1 MLRSFMNSQQ
11 VLPGAILAHKAEAF
25 RDLTR
30 SCHAESGNPAGCRPR
45 SAGGMSVTAIL
56 NPTRASSHAR
66 RGPNLAQQFESDA
79 GPTKA
84 RPGQAV
90 RPGRADKNVRRGCSP
105 QLEQVE
111 HGCPATR
118 QALRRTV
125 ELLGVF
131 GHHSSESI
139 SCARTL
145 PEWASLR

>member
-1 MLRSFMNSQQ
+1 MIAERALHATPLAHSTLVHEFS

-45 SAGGMSVTAIL
+45 NAGGMSVTAIL

-66 RGPNLAQQFESDA
+66 RDPNLAQQFESDA

-90 RPGRADKNVRRGCSP
+90 
-105 QLEQVE
+105 
-111 HGCPATR
+111 
-118 QALRRTV
+118 
-125 ELLGVF
+125 
-131 GHHSSESI
+131 
-139 SCARTL
+139 
-145 PEWASLR
+145 

>member
-1 MLRSFMNSQQ
+1 MNSQQ

-66 RGPNLAQQFESDA
+66 RDPSWAEQLESNA

-84 RPGQAV
+84 HPGQAV
-90 RPGRADKNVRRGCSP
+90 PPARADKNVRRGCSP

-118 QALRRTV
+118 EARPGSV
-125 ELLGVF
+125 ELLGAF
-131 GHHSSESI
+131 CNI
-139 SCARTL
+139 S
-145 PEWASLR
+145 